1 MKSKKMI
8 SFIISLIVICSASSC
23 SQGVVKKVAEN
34 GELNQQ
40 NLPQAQIDPSTDNTI
55 PTYDT
60 SELPS
65 STTLVSKEELSSY
78 YIRKLNQRSYTDYN
92 DIKNAA
98 NNFESEVLLTKPISS
113 EELCQRMAIINRDD
127 PI

>member
-1 MKSKKMI
+1 M
-8 SFIISLIVICSASSC
+8 IVICSASSC

-92 DIKNAA
+92 DIKT
-98 NNFESEVLLTKPISS
+98 LLTILKAKFCLLSPF
-113 EELCQRMAIINRDD
+113 LLKNCFK
-127 PI
+127 